1 MGEANFYYFTCLNL
15 NITVKMSSSDV
26 SDLEAEKKKMT
37 DETKK
42 KKNLSDSDSEDSEAE
57 KKKKKKME
65 AKKKEK
71 KKRKAEESDA
81 SDSEAENKKKKK
93 KKKET
98 EDGVE
103 LDEEGRVDLGRD
115 KLMDV
120 REFKGRVL
128 IDIREFYT
136 DRSSGEKKP
145 GKKGICLNP
154 TEWQSLKQAVN
165 YIDKKI
171 KKMS

>member
-1 MGEANFYYFTCLNL
+1 MGEANFYYFTCLNR

-26 SDLEAEKKKMT
+26 LDLEAEKKKMK

-71 KKRKAEESDA
+71 KK
-81 SDSEAENKKKKK
+81 
-93 KKKET
+93 KKET
-98 EDGVE
+98 EEGVE

-136 DRSSGEKKP
+136 DRSS
-145 GKKGICLNP
+145 
-154 TEWQSLKQAVN
+154 
-165 YIDKKI
+165 
-171 KKMS
+171 